1 MRAPPRSLRR
11 PLVLAGGLVAA
22 LAIAAPAMAADASTT
37 VSADVNT
44 VIAVSAPASIDFG
57 SVNVGAQES
66 ANADVS
72 VTSNISGGYTLSAS
86 RTSFTNGDIPLGWT
100 AVTNP
105 SNTTAATPGAIP
117 TSGSIAIG
125 AMTPGFVTSP
135 TGDHWM
141 VTLGL
146 GPIPFTLDGAHS
158 STVTFTATATP

>member
-1 MRAPPRSLRR
+1 
-11 PLVLAGGLVAA
+11 
-22 LAIAAPAMAADASTT
+22 MAADDATT
-37 VSADVNT
+37 VSANVNT

-57 SVNVGAQES
+57 ALDVGSQAS
-66 ANADVS
+66 APADVA

-86 RTSFTNGDIPLGWT
+86 RTGFTNGDIPLGWT

-105 SNTTAATPGAIP
+105 ANTTAATPGAIP

-135 TGDHWM
+135 TGDHWL
-141 VTLGL
+141 VTMGL
-146 GPIPFTLDGAHS
+146 GPIPFTLDGAHQ